1 MVCHKGLTVSLRNG
15 VDGPLMEEYD
25 CESRTNTR
33 SIEAIEG
40 ATICPEINIHPDFNW
55 HNADGLYVAIRYGA
69 EPYEILLWV
78 PDPFYGKASVDRVN
92 WTFKVP
98 GKDEWDHVK
107 QKQLHYVYQFCQARV
122 SCHLCVVNSETID
135 SYRLGRVGVIAK
147 TIVPI

>member
-25 CESRTNTR
+25 CEARTNTR
-33 SIEAIEG
+33 SVEAIEG
-40 ATICPEINIHPDFNW
+40 ATICPEITIHPDFNW

-69 EPYEILLWV
+69 EPYEIILWV
-78 PDPFYGKASVDRVN
+78 PDPFYGKASGDRAI

-98 GKDEWDHVK
+98 GKDEWDLVK
-107 QKQLHYVYQFCQARV
+107 QKQLHYVYQFCQACV
-122 SCHLCVVNSETID
+122 SCHLCVVILEIVD
-135 SYRLGRVGVIAK
+135 FYRPGRVDVIAK